1 MDTFDFVIPLSLD
14 ALQESTSTRQYVV
27 YNISTSKEIPKKIQ
41 EAQVAFRQ
49 DGPHFIIKAQNFDVL
64 YSVLVSFGSVDGE
77 FRQRS
82 WELLLKAMSKVT
94 AELALLLDEGD
105 LSAKERH
112 QWLNVL
118 KMTTYIACNLTES
131 FENEYN
137 KPSTDT
143 LVLGKQGRKKSAR
156 KSDDGTDWEEER
168 NRMLVQLF
176 SVLQHPLHRLWEPP
190 IMEEDFV
197 NLIANC
203 CYKILESP
211 TMNLARTKSTRD
223 SIFQIIGTL
232 VKKFNHGLACSLKL
246 MQLLQHFEHMVV
258 PCAQGVIL
266 LIESFG
272 NTTVVS
278 EMVREI
284 AKVDARE
291 LMKDTSGLR
300 NFSQF
305 LVEVSEKCPQVMLP
319 SLSLLVNFLHEEA
332 SGMRNCVLSILGS
345 IVLRVLS
352 SEQLD
357 PKSRD
362 LRDQCLDHLED
373 HIHDIHAFVRSKVLH
388 IWNGLVSEKAVPL
401 RRQQQ
406 VLKLTL
412 GRLKDKSSHV
422 RKSAVQLL
430 TAFLKGNPFAAKLP
444 LEELEGQHE
453 EELKKLKEMDPKAAL
468 DLSAEEENKPQVEK
482 TVTGREL
489 WAAMLPEVVAIVLE
503 VVDEGGTEDDDDD
516 EDSLEE
522 DASLNDAVLE
532 IAEAL
537 NSSKIRRAVKLLECA
552 LEMFHGA
559 EVFGYDPE
567 IHSSKAYKKL
577 SKDEEL
583 TDHQIRHL
591 VVLERIFLSAKEM
604 EESKNR
610 PAEEE
615 KMDEDKKPEEEGEE
629 EKEETEEM
637 RAEKEAQA
645 EVTKQKLLVNYLKD
659 SVCFAKLFNKGLP
672 VLCQLLSSK
681 HVSDVLEAVQFFV
694 TAFEFGLLNAMTGVR
709 RMLALVWSKE
719 QAVKDAVI
727 GAYQR
732 LYINIEAPN
741 ERARAQHIVRNLSA
755 LITGATLGERT
766 SMEEII
772 AQFVNSGDITKQCL
786 TLLWERFTKTLPDTT
801 DDESL
806 AGLVLLAM
814 CANSEAH
821 IVSSNI
827 GVLVNS
833 GLGERGLHNFTLV
846 KETCT
851 ALLKL
856 SPAKPKTDDP
866 NPPNRFNRDHEIFE
880 RLTKIL
886 LEGLNILEDRQY
898 SPMAVEAVSLIY
910 SLAEHPDL
918 ICGEILQEM
927 SKIMLSHHTEA
938 ADSASDGSQP
948 ETEDI
953 KVPVGILTRFFV
965 FVGQVALRQLIHLD
979 TYVFSELKR
988 RNYLKEEMETEKK
1001 KKKKKRN
1008 IRKSLATSATE
1019 ASMIRGGSQ
1028 DGDMDEEMGLT
1039 GAVADD
1045 MEAEYIRSICE
1056 TEIVKADNLLALVKP
1071 VILAVC
1077 TNPAK
1082 YADAELRTASTL
1094 ALAKFM
1100 MISSDLCEDNLQLLF
1115 TILEKSE
1122 DHAIRA
1128 NIVIALGDLSFRF
1141 PNQLEPWTPRIYARL
1156 RDGSPKVRQNT
1167 LTILT
1172 HLILNDMVKVKGQ
1185 ISDIALC
1192 ITDDDPRISGLA
1204 KLFFSEL
1211 ARKGN
1216 ALYNVLPDIISRLSD
1231 TELGIEEKRYRT
1243 IIGHILNLV
1252 QKDKQLE
1259 TLVEKLCHRFQ
1270 ATVTTRQWRDISYCL
1285 SLFSYNEKSIR
1296 KLSENFSCYADKL
1309 FEPEVYEF
1317 FLGILASAR
1326 KLVKPEM
1333 KVLIEEL
1340 ESRMQESHEK
1350 GVEDENVLNK
1360 AASAKTKAKNVKN
1373 SEKGAKGRIRGRR
1386 RKESSS
1392 EDEEKTEEEEE
1403 EDEGEEEEEA
1413 EETRSQLHPAHRQ
1426 NKENQRMTRR
1436 SGNMEKPHKKKV
1448 TISTDSDE
1456 DDSKVSTPPKR
1467 KSGRMSHVK
1476 PLSENS
1482 SRLSRSSRRK

>member
-1 MDTFDFVIPLSLD
+1 METFDFVIPLSLD

-41 EAQVAFRQ
+41 EAQVGFRQ
-49 DGPHFIIKAQNFDVL
+49 DGPHFILKAQNFDVL
-64 YSVLVSFGSVDGE
+64 YSVLVGFGSVDGE
-77 FRQRS
+77 FRQRT

-105 LSAKERH
+105 LSSKERH

-223 SIFQIIGTL
+223 SIFQIVGTL

-246 MQLLQHFEHMVV
+246 MQLLQHFEHMVT
-258 PCAQGVIL
+258 PAAQGVIL

-272 NTTVVS
+272 ITSVVS

-291 LMKDTSGLR
+291 LMKDSSGLR

-305 LVEVSEKCPQVMLP
+305 LVEVSEKCPQVILP
-319 SLSLLVNFLHEEA
+319 SLSLLINFLHEEA

-345 IVLRVLS
+345 IVLKVLS

-373 HIHDIHAFVRSKVLH
+373 HIHDVHAFVRSKVLH
-388 IWNGLVSEKAVPL
+388 IWNDLVSEKAVPL

-406 VLKLTL
+406 VLRLTL
-412 GRLKDKSSHV
+412 GRLKDKSSNV

-444 LEELEGQHE
+444 LEELEGQYE

-468 DLSAEEENKPQVEK
+468 DLSTEEEDKPQVEK

-503 VVDEGGTEDDDDD
+503 VVDEGGTEDEDDD

-522 DASLNDAVLE
+522 DTPLNDAVLE

-567 IHSSKAYKKL
+567 VHSSKAYKKL
-577 SKDEEL
+577 SKDEDL
-583 TDHQIRHL
+583 TEHQIRHL

-604 EESKNR
+604 EDNKSR
-610 PAEEE
+610 AEGTEGEE
-615 KMDEDKKPEEEGEE
+615 KMDEDKEAEEE
-629 EKEETEEM
+629 EETEET
-637 RAEKEAQA
+637 RLEREAKA

-727 GAYQR
+727 AAYQR

-741 ERARAQHIVRNLSA
+741 ERTRAQHIVRNLSA

-772 AQFVNSGDITKQCL
+772 AQFVNSGDITRQCL

-806 AGLVLLAM
+806 AALILLAM

-821 IVSSNI
+821 IISSNI

-833 GLGERGLHNFTLV
+833 GLGEKGQCNFTLV

-856 SPAKPKTDDP
+856 STTKPKTDDP
-866 NPPNRFNRDHEIFE
+866 NPPNRFDRDHEIFE
-880 RLTKIL
+880 RLAKIL
-886 LEGLNILEDRQY
+886 LEGLSALEDRQY

-918 ICGEILQEM
+918 ICGEILQGM
-927 SKIMLSHHTEA
+927 SKIMLEYYTGM
-938 ADSASDGSQP
+938 ADPTSESSQSQ
-948 ETEDI
+948 TEDI

-1008 IRKSLATSATE
+1008 TRKSLATSASE
-1019 ASMIRGGSQ
+1019 ASMNRGGSQ
-1028 DGDMDEEMGLT
+1028 DGDIDEEMGLT

-1056 TEIVKADNLLALVKP
+1056 TEIINADNLLSVIKP
-1071 VILAVC
+1071 VIWAVC
-1077 TNPAK
+1077 TNSAK
-1082 YADAELRTASTL
+1082 YTDAELRTAATL

-1122 DHAIRA
+1122 EDVIRA

-1270 ATVTTRQWRDISYCL
+1270 ATVSTRQWRDITYCL
-1285 SLFSYNEKSIR
+1285 SLFTYNEKSIR
-1296 KLSENFSCYADKL
+1296 KLSENFSCYGDKL
-1309 FEPEVYEF
+1309 YEPEVYEF

-1326 KLVKPEM
+1326 KLVKPEV

-1340 ESRMQESHEK
+1340 EGRMQESHEK

-1360 AASAKTKAKNVKN
+1360 AANAKTKAKNARTSVKN
-1373 SEKGAKGRIRGRR
+1373 AKGRIRGRR

-1392 EDEEKTEEEEE
+1392 EDEGKTEEEEE
-1403 EDEGEEEEEA
+1403 EEEEEDEEEAA

-1426 NKENQRMTRR
+1426 NKENQRTTRK
-1436 SGNMEKPHKKKV
+1436 SGNIEKPHKKKV
-1448 TISTDSDE
+1448 VISTDSDE
-1456 DDSKVSTPPKR
+1456 DNGKLLSPPSR
-1467 KSGRMSHVK
+1467 KSGRMSNAK

>member
-1 MDTFDFVIPLSLD
+1 MDAFDFVIPLSLD

-49 DGPHFIIKAQNFDVL
+49 DGPHFILKAQNFDVL
-64 YSVLVSFGSVDGE
+64 YT
-77 FRQRS
+77 
-82 WELLLKAMSKVT
+82 MSKVT

-143 LVLGKQGRKKSAR
+143 LLLGKQGRKKSAR

-211 TMNLARTKSTRD
+211 TMNLARTKPTRD

-272 NTTVVS
+272 ITSVVA

-345 IVLRVLS
+345 IVLKVLS
-352 SEQLD
+352 GEELD

-388 IWNGLVSEKAVPL
+388 IWNDLVSEKAVPL

-444 LEELEGQHE
+444 LEELEGQYE

-468 DLSAEEENKPQVEK
+468 DLSAEEEDKLQVEK

-489 WAAMLPEVVAIVLE
+489 WAAMLPEVVSIVLE

-522 DASLNDAVLE
+522 DTSLNDAVLE

-537 NSSKIRRAVKLLECA
+537 NCSKIRRAVKLLECA

-591 VVLERIFLSAKEM
+591 
-604 EESKNR
+604 
-610 PAEEE
+610 
-615 KMDEDKKPEEEGEE
+615 
-629 EKEETEEM
+629 
-637 RAEKEAQA
+637 
-645 EVTKQKLLVNYLKD
+645 KLLVNYLKD

-732 LYINIEAPN
+732 LYINIDAPN
-741 ERARAQHIVRNLSA
+741 ERTRAQHIVRNLSA

-806 AGLVLLAM
+806 AGLILLAM

-833 GLGERGLHNFTLV
+833 GLGERGLRNFTLV

-856 SPAKPKTDDP
+856 STTKPKTDDP
-866 NPPNRFNRDHEIFE
+866 NPPNRLDRDHEIFE
-880 RLTKIL
+880 RLAKIL
-886 LEGLNILEDRQY
+886 LEGLNVLEDRQY

-918 ICGEILQEM
+918 ICGDILQEM
-927 SKIMLSHHTEA
+927 CKIMLSSYTEA
-938 ADSASDGSQP
+938 ADSAGDGSQP

-1008 IRKSLATSATE
+1008 TRKSLATSATE
-1019 ASMIRGGSQ
+1019 ASMNRGGSQ
-1028 DGDMDEEMGLT
+1028 DGDIDEEMGLT

-1056 TEIVKADNLLALVKP
+1056 TEIINADNLLSLVKP
-1071 VILAVC
+1071 LIWAVC
-1077 TNPAK
+1077 TNPGK

-1122 DHAIRA
+1122 DDVIRA

-1156 RDGSPKVRQNT
+1156 RDSSPKVRQNT

-1285 SLFSYNEKSIR
+1285 SLFTYNEKSIR
-1296 KLSENFSCYADKL
+1296 KLTENFSCYADKL
-1309 FEPEVYEF
+1309 YEPEVYEF

-1326 KLVKPEM
+1326 KLVKPEV

-1340 ESRMQESHEK
+1340 EGRMQESHEK

-1360 AASAKTKAKNVKN
+1360 AANAKTKAKKVR
-1373 SEKGAKGRIRGRR
+1373 SSVSKGRIR
-1386 RKESSS
+1386 
-1392 EDEEKTEEEEE
+1392 
-1403 EDEGEEEEEA
+1403 EA
-1413 EETRSQLHPAHRQ
+1413 EDTRSQLHPAHRQ
-1426 NKENQRMTRR
+1426 NKENQRTTRL
-1436 SGNMEKPHKKKV
+1436 SGNLEKPRKKKV

-1456 DDSKVSTPPKR
+1456 DNSKVLTPPQR

-1482 SRLSRSSRRK
+1482 ARLSRSSRRK